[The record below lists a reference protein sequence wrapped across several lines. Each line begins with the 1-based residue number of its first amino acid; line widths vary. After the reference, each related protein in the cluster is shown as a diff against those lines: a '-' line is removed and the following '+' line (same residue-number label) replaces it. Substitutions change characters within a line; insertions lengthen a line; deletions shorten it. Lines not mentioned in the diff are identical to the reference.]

1 MKAKWLL
8 TLIIGVWIAAWCATV
23 QSNCVEE
30 LSFIEELQTE
40 LAGLEERSL
49 CLSRYGSGAMED
61 VTRPTSRYFVK
72 QAMGP
77 RLTLHEFNEQT
88 KLSLGRKGLR
98 LKVRLGR

>member
-23 QSNCVEE
+23 HSNCVEE
-30 LSFIEELQTE
+30 LSFVEELQTE
-40 LAGLEERSL
+40 LGGLDERSL
-49 CLSRYGSGAMED
+49 CLSRYQSGAMED
-61 VTRPTSRYFVK
+61 VTRPTSRTLVK